1 MKLEEIDKN
10 MAVPKVV
17 SKDGFEFYNID
28 YAPFRIYGIYKE
40 NGSYRRISD
49 KVAKRVNI
57 GVFELSAHTAGGRVR
72 FVTNSERLSFSVKR
86 KPASSGYALYNSAG
100 FDVYADGE
108 YWDTVRLSGANVD
121 SYDYITRKITYP
133 QKDRVVTVNFPNY
146 GSIDEVLVG
155 IEEGA
160 TLLEAPDYKYETPA
174 VFYGSSITQGGC
186 ASRPGMSYES
196 ILSRKLDLNYINL
209 GFSGNALGEDSM
221 AEYIA
226 DLDMSVFVYDYD
238 FNAPTPEHLKATH
251 EKMFLKI
258 REKNPELPI
267 IMLTRPQYTID
278 EWSEEPK
285 KIIMETYNN
294 AVSRGDKNVYYICGK
309 DLFEPIGNDG
319 TVDGCHPT
327 DLGFWFM
334 AQGILPTLKK
344 IIEK

>member
-1 MKLEEIDKN
+1 
-10 MAVPKVV
+10 
-17 SKDGFEFYNID
+17 
-28 YAPFRIYGIYKE
+28 
-40 NGSYRRISD
+40 
-49 KVAKRVNI
+49 
-57 GVFELSAHTAGGRVR
+57 
-72 FVTNSERLSFSVKR
+72 
-86 KPASSGYALYNSAG
+86 
-100 FDVYADGE
+100 
-108 YWDTVRLSGANVD
+108 LSGANVD

-238 FNAPTPEHLKATH
+238 FNAPTPEHLKANH

-267 IMLTRPQYTID
+267 IIMTRPRHEKQLQPS
-278 EWSEEPK
+278 EWERIE
-285 KIIMETYNN
+285 IARETYEN
-294 AVSRGDKNVYYICGK
+294 AKARGELVYFIPGYELMELAGDDGCV
-309 DLFEPIGNDG
+309 DL
-319 TVDGCHPT
+319 CHPT
-327 DLGFWFM
+327 DLGFASM
-334 AQGILPTLKK
+334 ARRLSVELRKFIK
-344 IIEK
+344 